1 MDLTQKDDNGSTW
14 LHFAALANQTNFI
27 QFYLEK
33 HVNLL
38 PINNQKQT
46 PIHLASQ
53 NGSLEFLE
61 TFIRLLDKKISAKEL
76 GRPDTNGQTPL
87 MMSCMLDDLK
97 ILNFLLKQNVN
108 VNHQDDAN
116 GDSIL
121 HLLVKHKHNKALA
134 FVLKWNAIENKLD
147 IDLKNKQGR
156 TALHCAADSC
166 FEEAVYYLCSF
177 DSYTKVLD
185 NEKRTP
191 LQLAILSKCHIDA
204 KKRTILALLKCGAD
218 YSEAK
223 QFCVNNFTDAAFSP
237 NGVIS
242 NYENVNGPF
251 DSSEQLNKI
260 HLSKITNLVF
270 QGGSVKGELI

>member
-1 MDLTQKDDNGSTW
+1 MRG
-14 LHFAALANQTNFI
+14 
-27 QFYLEK
+27 
-33 HVNLL
+33 HVN
-38 PINNQKQT
+38 
-46 PIHLASQ
+46 
-53 NGSLEFLE
+53 
-61 TFIRLLDKKISAKEL
+61 
-76 GRPDTNGQTPL
+76 
-87 MMSCMLDDLK
+87 
-97 ILNFLLKQNVN
+97 ILNYLLKQNVN
-108 VNHQDDAN
+108 VNHQDDVN

-121 HLLVKHKHNKALA
+121 HLLVKNKHNNALE
-134 FVLKWNAIENKLD
+134 FLLKWNTIENKLD

-166 FEEAVYYLCSF
+166 YEEAVYYLCSF
-177 DSYTKVLD
+177 DSYTKVFE

-223 QFCVNNFTDAAFSP
+223 QFCVNNFTDAAISP
-237 NGVIS
+237 IDAIS